1 MKRFLICIII
11 ILLILLIGQVIF
23 FNSKSNTKISEEN
36 IIINSTENTNSS
48 NMTTNEL
55 EDTNNMQ
62 KQDIIIPSGINL
74 IMERY
79 KGNVDEN
86 YLEQEFYKFINTN
99 VKQIY
104 NLTTRKSINKILQI
118 YDLNTDEIN
127 NMHIY
132 SSNDFLEIA
141 TQTYRV
147 ANISGVKYSTSIAAM
162 SSYNEDENGYSTF
175 SVTFNYSNDDA
186 IKLKVYLANSESI
199 TPQIKFGVIE
209 ENE

>member
-147 ANISGVKYSTSIAAM
+147 ANISGVKYSTSIVAM

-186 IKLKVYLANSESI
+186 IKLKVYLANRESI
-199 TPQIKFGVIE
+199 TPQIKFGVIK
-209 ENE
+209 ENK

>member
-147 ANISGVKYSTSIAAM
+147 ANISGVKYSTSIVAM

-186 IKLKVYLANSESI
+186 IKLKVYLANRESI

-209 ENE
+209 ENK

>member
-147 ANISGVKYSTSIAAM
+147 ANISGVKYSTSIVAM
-162 SSYNEDENGYSTF
+162 SSYNEDENGYTTF
-175 SVTFNYSNDDA
+175 NVTFNYSNDDT

>member
-132 SSNDFLEIA
+132 SSNDFLKIA

-147 ANISGVKYSTSIAAM
+147 ANISGVKYSTSIVAM

-186 IKLKVYLANSESI
+186 IKLKVYLANRESI
-199 TPQIKFGVIE
+199 TPQIKFGVIK
-209 ENE
+209 ENK